1 MTSRST
7 TFAAAALGLAGGLLA
22 IPAPAGAQEGDR
34 RDRRIQ
40 IGDHVDDVELPTIDG
55 RREHFLA
62 RGAKSNVFVF
72 FRLEQERSLDTLK
85 ELASCEKDFAG
96 KPVRF
101 VGVVSDSFPANEV
114 KAFVSES
121 GVKMPILVDEG
132 DALYGRLGIRLH
144 PVIGIVDAKGKLIAY
159 EPFRQIN
166 YCDRVRVRI
175 RWSLGE
181 ASDADVARI
190 DAPEPSITRTE
201 GGVARRHLQ
210 LARQLHRIQQHDR
223 ALDEVRK
230 SLGFAPSAEAYAL
243 EGQILVALRRCPDA
257 VRSFDAALRL
267 EPSNPAAKEGKRSCP
282 P

>member
-1 MTSRST
+1 MPSRST
-7 TFAAAALGLAGGLLA
+7 RRAAAALALAGGLLA
-22 IPAPAGAQEGDR
+22 LPASAGAQESDR

-40 IGDHVDDVELPTIDG
+40 IGDPVDDVELPTLDG

-62 RGAKSNVFVF
+62 RGVKANVFVF
-72 FRLEQERSLDTLK
+72 FRIEHERSLDTLK

-101 VGVVSDSFPANEV
+101 VGVVSDSAPVNEIR
-114 KAFVSES
+114 AFVSES
-121 GVKMPILVDEG
+121 GARMPILVDEG
-132 DALYGRLGIRLH
+132 DALYGKLGIRLH
-144 PVIGIVDAKGKLIAY
+144 PVIGIVDAQRKLVAF

-181 ASDADVARI
+181 ATDADVART

-210 LARQLHRIQQHDR
+210 LARQLHRIQQDDR
-223 ALDEVRK
+223 ALEEVRK
-230 SLGFAPSAEAYAL
+230 SLGFAPSADAYAL
-243 EGQILVALRRCPDA
+243 EGQILVALRRCPEG

-267 EPSNPAAKEGKRSCP
+267 EPSHPAAKEGKRSCP